1 LTGKTEITCPSC
13 NTVFTIDIA
22 KIPEKGVHANC
33 KKCKYRLFISR
44 PADAKTVAVSAS
56 EQKLNAAAPAAPVEK
71 TTPAG
76 ITPGNKPDPVARTPV
91 KKAKLTSGTPE
102 NKPVPA
108 VQPPEKQ
115 QNPTHAAKPVK
126 KKNFLLVGGL
136 AGLTLLIF
144 IGAGYFLMQK
154 YNLQIT
160 AKNTAAVSQTQN
172 TPDITESSVVAQA
185 PVTPA
190 AENVSNM
197 DLSIGDLFNKVNPAV
212 ATVLTYDSGNNI
224 FRQGSGFF
232 INRDGNFITNYHVLE
247 GAYYVVIKLHNKT
260 EYKVQFVLAASEKKD
275 LIKLA
280 VNVPGGALK
289 PGMWLDIN
297 PNQPEIA
304 DKIIVIGTPMGL
316 GRTVSDGII
325 SAIREIPDRGIAYQ
339 MTAPISRGSSG
350 SPVIDMDGQVVG
362 VAFLQLVKG
371 QNLNFAIPSEEI
383 IAMEDKEPLTI
394 AAWTE
399 KVSRDKNDNLANLQ
413 KEIIKH
419 IKHERADEKE
429 GREISP
435 QPTNEVLKAKLVAEI
450 INESG
455 IAKQINSLTEA
466 VLASFEEQYEN
477 ADDKKVARNDEKFTR
492 FEDVIR
498 LATNSER
505 FIEYLEKHLAS
516 DLTIAELE
524 QILKWYK
531 SPQGERIAEIEFS
544 SYAVKREHA
553 NKLRAAFR
561 LTQYQSASRADL
573 FSRLDDATGA
583 TEAMVELQTSL
594 IVQNQILAKVL
605 SKSEE
610 LDQVSIDEIIRT
622 FENDIDP
629 YLDMFSAQ
637 LVFAGFVYAY
647 RGLPKADLEAY
658 LSFAESEAGRHFY
671 SIIMKKSN
679 TVLLDCNKRI
689 LTSII
694 RVMNED
700 SWVNI
705 QKDLNAPI
713 EEG

>member
-13 NTVFTIDIA
+13 NTVFTVDIA

-44 PADAKTVAVSAS
+44 PDDAKDAAASAS
-56 EQKLNAAAPAAPVEK
+56 EQKLNAAAPAAPAKK
-71 TTPAG
+71 TSPARR
-76 ITPGNKPDPVARTPV
+76 TPGNKPDPVARKPV
-91 KKAKLTSGTPE
+91 KKEKLTSRATE
-102 NKPVPA
+102 NKPGPG
-108 VQPPEKQ
+108 VQPPGKQ
-115 QNPTHAAKPVK
+115 PNPTQAAKPFE
-126 KKNFLLVGGL
+126 KKNFLLIGGL
-136 AGLTLLIF
+136 AGLALLIV

-160 AKNTAAVSQTQN
+160 AKNTAAVPQNQN
-172 TPDITESSVVAQA
+172 TPNMTEPSVVVQA
-185 PVTPA
+185 PVTAPA
-190 AENVSNM
+190 EPASNM
-197 DLSIGDLFNKVNPAV
+197 ELSIGELFNQVNPAV

-232 INRDGNFITNYHVLE
+232 INREGNFITNYHVLE
-247 GAYYVVIKLHNKT
+247 GAYYVVIQLHNKT
-260 EYKVQFVLAASEKKD
+260 EYKVQSVLAASEKKD

-280 VNVPGGALK
+280 VNVPGDALK

-304 DKIIVIGTPMGL
+304 DQIIVIGTPMGL

-325 SAIREIPDRGIAYQ
+325 SAIREIPNRGLAYQ
-339 MTAPISRGSSG
+339 MTAPISKGSSG
-350 SPVIDMDGQVVG
+350 SPVIDMSGKVVG

-371 QNLNFAIPSEEI
+371 QNLNFAIPAEEI
-383 IAMEDKEPLTI
+383 IALEDKEPLTI

-399 KVSRDKNDNLANLQ
+399 KISRDKNDNLTNLQ
-413 KEIIKH
+413 KEIIRH
-419 IKHERADEKE
+419 IQPERADEKE

-435 QPTNEVLKAKLVAEI
+435 QPANHALKAKLVSEI

-477 ADDKKVARNDEKFTR
+477 ANDKKVARDDEKYTR

-505 FIEYLEKHLAS
+505 FIGYLEKNLAS
-516 DLTIAELE
+516 DLTIPELE
-524 QILKWYK
+524 QILEWYK
-531 SPQGERIAEIEFS
+531 SPLGQRIAEIEFS
-544 SYAVKREHA
+544 SYAVKRERA

-573 FSRLDDATGA
+573 FSRLDEATGA
-583 TEAMVELQTSL
+583 TDAMVELQTSL
-594 IVQNQILAKVL
+594 IVQNQIMAKVL

-610 LDQVSIDEIIRT
+610 LDNVSIDKIIRT

-647 RGLPKADLEAY
+647 RGLPMADLEAY
-658 LSFAESEAGRHFY
+658 LSFAESDAGRHFY
-671 SIIMKKSN
+671 SILMKKSN
-679 TVLLDCNKRI
+679 TVLVDCNKRI
-689 LTSII
+689 LTSVI

-705 QKDLNAPI
+705 QKDLNGPI